1 MENKKITFF
10 SAKPYDKEFFNLSN
24 QGRFQLEF
32 LELPLQASTA
42 SLAEG
47 VSAVCIF
54 VNDAADEAA
63 LTKLKSLGVEILALR
78 CAGFNQVDL
87 LAAKALQ
94 IPVVRVPAYSPYAV
108 AEHTVAL
115 IMALNRKTHKA
126 YNRVRE
132 GNFSIAG
139 LTGFDM
145 FGKTVGLVGL
155 GKIGL
160 CTAKI
165 LAGFGCKLLGF
176 DLYPSEE
183 AKAAGVVFTDMKQLL
198 TQSNIISLHCPL
210 TPDNFHLINT
220 ETINMMKPGV
230 MIINTSRG
238 KLVDTQA
245 LIEGLKSRRISYV
258 GLDVYEEE
266 ADLFFEDLSSQI
278 IEDEVFM
285 RLTTFPNVLITS
297 HQAFL
302 TQEALTNIAD
312 TTLNNVEAFLLHGEI
327 KNGVSISFS

>member
-1 MENKKITFF
+1 MELKRITFF
-10 SAKPYDKEFFNLSN
+10 SAKPYDKEFFEARNI
-24 QGRFQLEF
+24 GRFKLQF
-32 LELPLQASTA
+32 LEVPLQTA
-42 SLAEG
+42 TAPLAHG
-47 VSAVCIF
+47 SDAACIF
-54 VNDAADEAA
+54 VNDAANGEA
-63 LTKLKSLGVEILALR
+63 LRKLHEQGVKILALR
-78 CAGFNQVDL
+78 SAGFNQVDL
-87 LAAKALQ
+87 ETAKALQ
-94 IPVVRVPAYSPYAV
+94 MPVVRVPAYSPYAV

-115 IMALNRKTHKA
+115 MMGLNRKTHKA

-132 GNFSIAG
+132 GNFNIAG

-165 LAGFGCKLLGF
+165 LAGFGCKLLGY
-176 DLYPSEE
+176 DLYPSDEV
-183 AKAAGVVFTDMKQLL
+183 KAAGVTFTDMKQLL
-198 TQSNIISLHCPL
+198 TQSDIVSLHCPL
-210 TPDNFHLINT
+210 TPDNFHLIDAD
-220 ETINMMKPGV
+220 TISLMKPGV

-245 LIEGLKSRRISYV
+245 LIEGLKSRKIGYV

-266 ADLFFEDLSSQI
+266 ADLFFEDLSNQI
-278 IEDEVFM
+278 IEDEVFT

-302 TQEALTNIAD
+302 TREALINIAD
-312 TTLNNVEAFLLHGEI
+312 TTLNNVETYLMKGEV
-327 KNGVSISFS
+327 KNGV